1 MQIDLRAELDGA
13 VAYEVVVEVAYAVM
27 LVDPRG
33 EGASQARELQRR
45 AKQRN
50 RAAKRFVRQLE
61 NRTGVPI
68 GGPMRKA
75 YRKLRAR
82 LGG

>member
-1 MQIDLRAELDGA
+1 MELDLRRELGGA
-13 VAYEVVVEVAYAVM
+13 SPYEVVVEVAYAVM
-27 LVDPRG
+27 LIDPRG
-33 EGASQARELQRR
+33 EDAAQTRELQRR
-45 AKQRN
+45 AEQRS

-68 GGPMRKA
+68 GGPLRKA

-82 LGG
+82 LGS